1 MEQEMEKRKQ
11 ASSTASSE
19 ANTIR
24 DEDNW
29 VHDSS
34 VDHKGR
40 VPLRAS
46 TGVWKA
52 SLFIITIEFSER
64 LSYFG
69 IATNLI
75 TYLTQL
81 LHQDIKTA
89 AKNVNFWAGVTTI
102 MPLIGGFLADA
113 YTGRFSMVLFSSL
126 IYLMKLPDATVAVPL
141 ANDGLP
147 CVLISSSS
155 WCVGLSLLTMSQFIP
170 SLKPCSTKT
179 CQQPRKL
186 HEVVLFIALYFISV
200 GTGGH
205 KPCLQSFGADQFDDD
220 HTEERKKKMSYF
232 NWWNFALCCGL
243 FLGVTAIV
251 YVQDYVS
258 WGVADLVLTI
268 TMAFTIV
275 TFYMGKAFY
284 RYRIPEGSP
293 LVPMLQVLVAA
304 IRKRKLPNP
313 SNPALLFEVPKS
325 HKHSQGRLLLH
336 TNRLRHATL
345 ATTSRT
351 EARPEFI
358 SIKDVVNKVINI
370 IGHIVGTSQ
379 IEVDLPSSLRFC
391 KQISLVNMVQ
401 NKAAIIEENE
411 NTSWD
416 QKHNPW
422 RLTTLTRV
430 EEVKLILNM
439 IPIWLTSLTF
449 GLCVAQASTFFV
461 KQAATMDLHITDN
474 FKIPPASIYSLGAI
488 AMLISVTVYD
498 KILVPILRK
507 ATGNERGINILTR
520 IGIGMIFSVIAM
532 SAAALVETKRL
543 KADQPQS
550 MSVFWLAPQYIIL
563 GFGDGFT
570 LVGLQE
576 YFYDQVPDSMRSLGI
591 AFYLSV
597 IAVGSFISSF
607 LIIVVDHVTGKGG
620 NSWFGKDLNSS
631 RLDNFYWLLAAMNG
645 LNLCV
650 YGLLARGYTY
660 KNVERRVV
668 VADDTSLSNR
678 IDQSMA

>member
-1 MEQEMEKRKQ
+1 MEQEMEKRKR

-81 LHQDIKTA
+81 LRQDIKTA

-126 IYLMKLPDATVAVPL
+126 VYLM
-141 ANDGLP
+141 
-147 CVLISSSS
+147 
-155 WCVGLSLLTMSQFIP
+155 GLSLLTMSQFIP
-170 SLKPCSTKT
+170 SLKPCSTKA

-336 TNRLRHATL
+336 TNRLRFL
-345 ATTSRT
+345 
-351 EARPEFI
+351 
-358 SIKDVVNKVINI
+358 D
-370 IGHIVGTSQ
+370 
-379 IEVDLPSSLRFC
+379 
-391 KQISLVNMVQ
+391 
-401 NKAAIIEENE
+401 KAAIIEENE

-668 VADDTSLSNR
+668 VADDTSLSNT